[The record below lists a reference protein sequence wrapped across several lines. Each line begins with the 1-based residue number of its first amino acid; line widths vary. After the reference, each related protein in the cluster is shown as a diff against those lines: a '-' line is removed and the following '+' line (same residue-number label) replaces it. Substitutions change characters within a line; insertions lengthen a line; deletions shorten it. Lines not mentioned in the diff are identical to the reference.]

1 MGRMGLFGL
10 EQIVGKEVIMG
21 RDLKKIDFD
30 KLLGMAEKNL
40 PQKTIAEELGIS
52 IPTLSKRMAEIRDK
66 QGILMRYRELQSLQ
80 LTSIQARI
88 LEHITPQKINEAPL
102 RDLVLAFK
110 ILKDKELNIEG
121 KPTEIKG
128 LVHYLLEL
136 EKKENA
142 DEMDEF
148 TDGEFE
154 EASEAASLV
163 TAIPEPA
170 GNPEDPD
177 FMPDL

>member
-1 MGRMGLFGL
+1 
-10 EQIVGKEVIMG
+10 MG

-30 KLLGMAEKNL
+30 KLLGLAEKNL

-52 IPTLSKRMAEIRDK
+52 IPTLSKRMAEIKDK

-88 LEHITPQKINEAPL
+88 LEHITPQKIQEAPL
-102 RDLVLAFK
+102 KDLVLAFK

-136 EKKENA
+136 ERKENA
-142 DEMDEF
+142 DEVEQY
-148 TDGEFE
+148 TDAEYD
-154 EASEAASLV
+154 EASTAAGLV

-170 GNPEDPD
+170 GDIEDPG
-177 FMPDL
+177 FLPEL

>member
-1 MGRMGLFGL
+1 MGRGL
-10 EQIVGKEVIMG
+10 KE
-21 RDLKKIDFD
+21 IDFD
-30 KLLGMAEKNL
+30 KLLDLAGKNL
-40 PQKTIAEELGIS
+40 PQKNIADELGIS
-52 IPTLSKRMAEIRDK
+52 IPTLNKRIAEIRDK

-136 EKKENA
+136 EKRENA
-142 DEMDEF
+142 DECDQF
-148 TDGEFE
+148 TDAEFE
-154 EASEAASLV
+154 EAAEAASLV
-163 TAIPEPA
+163 TAIPDPTDEDI
-170 GNPEDPD
+170 EDPK
-177 FMPDL
+177 FLPNLS